1 MQQLRF
7 RLTRAQAGRYGGA
20 TLTDGL
26 HEDCHIRRREME
38 FLKETNRVPVV
49 GRYDIIVVGGGIAG
63 VAAALA
69 ARRNGCRV
77 LIIEKTVVLG
87 GLATLGL
94 IAYYLPLCDGRGKK
108 VSGGIAEELL
118 HLSIKYGYH
127 DLAPEWKDGRGTG
140 AKKRYTSIFS
150 PPEFIYA
157 LDELMTGEGIHLLF
171 DTVFCRP
178 VMKGNR
184 CEAVIVENKSGR
196 SAYQAKIFVD
206 ASGDADLFFRAGERG
221 FQEKNYL
228 AYWFYRTDI
237 KAMKKAVESNEV
249 KQGISLEWRGNF
261 LSDGSYNLGGKD
273 YKGTDAKDITRFI
286 LDGRR
291 ILGGEIAKNREEN
304 GSLLA
309 LPGMAQYRR
318 TRRIRGLYLLK
329 EADALKHFDDSVG
342 CTGHWRKPGI
352 VYEIPYRTLVTDTLS
367 NLLASGRIISASG
380 DAWEATRVI
389 PPAAVTGQAAGTAA
403 ALAIKRKCTVSDV
416 PLSALQQNLEKA
428 GALLHYGD

>member
-1 MQQLRF
+1 
-7 RLTRAQAGRYGGA
+7 
-20 TLTDGL
+20 
-26 HEDCHIRRREME
+26 ME
-38 FLKETNRVPVV
+38 LLKETNQVPVA
-49 GRYDIIVVGGGIAG
+49 GRYDVIVIGGGIAG

-77 LIIEKTVVLG
+77 LLVEKSVVLG

-108 VSGGIAEELL
+108 VSAGLAEELL
-118 HLSIKYGYH
+118 YLSIKYGYH
-127 DLAPEWKDGRGTG
+127 NLAPEWKDGTGVG
-140 AKKRYTSIFS
+140 AKKRYTTIFS

-157 LDELMTGEGIHLLF
+157 LDELMSCEGIHILF

-196 SAYQAKIFVD
+196 KAYRAKMFVD
-206 ASGDADLFFRAGERG
+206 ASGEADLFFRAGEKG
-221 FQEKNYL
+221 VEEKNYL
-228 AYWFYRTDI
+228 AFWFYRTDLN
-237 KAMKKAVESNEV
+237 AMKKAVESGEV
-249 KQGISLEWRGNF
+249 AQGISLEWRGSF
-261 LSDGSYNLGGKD
+261 LSDGSYNLGEKE

-286 LDGRR
+286 LNGRK
-291 ILGGEIAKNREEN
+291 LLKEEIERNRREN
-304 GSLLA
+304 GALIA

-329 EADALKHFDDSVG
+329 EADALKRFDDSIG

-352 VYEIPYRTLVTDTLS
+352 VYEIPYRTLVASGLT
-367 NLLASGRIISASG
+367 NILASGRAISASG

-389 PPAAVTGQAAGTAA
+389 PPAAATGQAAGTAA
-403 ALAIKRKCTVSDV
+403 ALAIKRKCTVSEV
-416 PLSALQQNLEKA
+416 PVSVLQENLRNA
-428 GALLHYGD
+428 GVLLHHTD